1 MDVNMLSIISQ
12 SYDAW
17 FNLATEEYLLKHK
30 QVNCFYLYRNEPSII
45 IGKHQ
50 NTLSEINYE
59 YVKEHKIKVVR
70 RMTGG
75 GTVFH
80 DLGNLNF
87 CFIMDGSEH
96 STDNFE
102 TYTKP
107 VLQVLQEL
115 GLNAR
120 LEGRN
125 DLTIDG
131 KKFSGNAKLVW
142 QDKVLQHGT
151 ILFDSHMPNLSAAL
165 KVNPLKFQDKAVK
178 SVSSRVTNISEHL
191 NQPMCLEDFIRRIR
205 EHVHSLY
212 PEARD
217 YELTTEEIGFID
229 NLVDTRY
236 STWEWNFG
244 SSPKYNFSKSIRTA
258 CGTLEFYLQVE
269 KGIIASARIYGDFFP
284 ASDPAE
290 LEQILSGLPH
300 QEDTLLHR
308 LKELD
313 ISRWFGSVTA
323 EELLAG
329 LF

>member
-1 MDVNMLSIISQ
+1 MLSIISK

-30 QVNCFYLYRNEPSII
+30 QANCFYLYRNEPSII
-45 IGKHQ
+45 VGKHQ
-50 NTLSEINYE
+50 NTLSEINYD
-59 YVKEHKIKVVR
+59 YVKENNIKVVR

-80 DLGNLNF
+80 DMGNLNF
-87 CFIMDGSEH
+87 CFIMNIGEE
-96 STDNFE
+96 STNNFE

-131 KKFSGNAKLVW
+131 RKFSGNAKLIW

-151 ILFDSHMPNLSAAL
+151 ILFASKMKDLSLAL
-165 KVNPLKFQDKAVK
+165 KANPLKFNDKAVK

-191 NQPMCLEDFIRRIR
+191 TQPMELDDFIDRIR
-205 EHVHSLY
+205 SHVHSLY
-212 PEARD
+212 PEAED
-217 YELTTEEIGFID
+217 YVLSSDETAFIQD
-229 NLVDTRY
+229 LVDKKY
-236 STWEWNFG
+236 CTWDWNFG
-244 SSPKYNFSKSIRTA
+244 SSPKYNFSKAIRTA
-258 CGTLEFYLQVE
+258 AGTIEFYLQVE
-269 KGIIASARIYGDFFP
+269 KGIIISIRIFGDYFP
-284 ASDPAE
+284 NHDPAE
-290 LEQILSGLPH
+290 LEEILTG
-300 QEDTLLHR
+300 LLHEEKAI
-308 LKELD
+308 LEAVDNLD
-313 ISRWFGSVTA
+313 LGRWFNKVTA